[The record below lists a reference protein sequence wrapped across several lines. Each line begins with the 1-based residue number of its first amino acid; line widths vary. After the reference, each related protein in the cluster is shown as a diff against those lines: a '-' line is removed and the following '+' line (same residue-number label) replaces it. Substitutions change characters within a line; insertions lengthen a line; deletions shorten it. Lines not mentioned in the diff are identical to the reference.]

1 MLHINKQVN
10 MPENKQYFNRLSRGF
25 TLGELSIVLVVM
37 TLAVMVTLPITLSK
51 LKKVDY
57 MSYWMGY
64 ELMKNIAANIIG
76 DFDFSEDGS
85 NPYCALET
93 ADGSCFSAPVTPE
106 YLTIE
111 QCEQFEDKIKDGG
124 RSSYGGNAQ
133 GRSIDVDLSADGW
146 ISHGCY
152 YDGDPLVGIEKSCY
166 DLNAEL
172 KQKYGDDAEVS
183 SINSQQI
190 SDVYNELYS
199 GSVRD
204 NEKALAA
211 GFISSP
217 QDTFILL
224 VNNIHSTGKRLPS
237 GAMDYFTTGYKF
249 PPTGNLSGASVGR
262 YNSVAQEDKDD
273 VAARPWTEFSNL
285 YGLCSVSL
293 ENAEE
298 NYANTLCVQID
309 EKFNTANSNCSTD
322 VSAVKNAASSGV
334 FKNVTPHIEFTNG
347 LRAYIGSNY
356 GEIAELSDTEDASD
370 KNGFVVYVDVNG
382 KSGHGKL
389 WEDVFPF
396 YLLESGKII
405 PAYNDVTPAG
415 GNNMDHLKVNVVY
428 DDYSGPN
435 RALKLL
441 MKDANFR
448 SAACAVGYVKSEKYC
463 DGKVQYDLCKDIVRD
478 CRMIVKEP
486 VKMF

>member
-1 MLHINKQVN
+1 MLHINKQVD

-76 DFDFSEDGS
+76 DFDFSVDGS

-93 ADGSCFSAPVTPE
+93 ADGSCFSAPFVPE
-106 YLTIE
+106 YLSKE
-111 QCEQFEDKIKDGG
+111 ECESFEEKIKKGSWTSHDLNSGG
-124 RSSYGGNAQ
+124 INIYLPDDDRISY
-133 GRSIDVDLSADGW
+133 
-146 ISHGCY
+146 GCY
-152 YDGDPLVGIEKSCY
+152 YDGDPLVGMEKGCY
-166 DLNAEL
+166 DLDAEL
-172 KQKYGDDAEVS
+172 KQKYGEDAKAR
-183 SINSQQI
+183 SITHIHSFDI
-190 SDVYNELYS
+190 YDELYN

-204 NEKALAA
+204 NDRAIAA

-224 VNNIHSTGKRLPS
+224 VNN
-237 GAMDYFTTGYKF
+237 YFFGNDAQCFKF
-249 PPTGNLSGASVGR
+249 SPTGNIGWEIFER
-262 YNSVAQEDKDD
+262 YKSQYEADKDN
-273 VAARPWTEFSNL
+273 ANANQWAKFSNL
-285 YGLCSVSL
+285 YGLCSISI

-298 NYANTLCVQID
+298 NYANTLCVQIE
-309 EKFNTANSNCSTD
+309 EKFNTANSNCSAG

-347 LRAYIGSNY
+347 LRLYIGSNY